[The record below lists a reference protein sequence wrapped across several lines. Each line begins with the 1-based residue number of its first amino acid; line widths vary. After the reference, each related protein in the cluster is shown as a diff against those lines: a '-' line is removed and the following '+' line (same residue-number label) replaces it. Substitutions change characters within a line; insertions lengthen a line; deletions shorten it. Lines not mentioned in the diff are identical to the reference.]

1 MAVVAAELDLD
12 QRRALPGACAFDGS
26 TGGLVHGKEVETVDG
41 DTGHAEPG
49 RAVGDMVAGNRPGRG
64 GGFGVA
70 VVLGH
75 EDARQVHDRGH
86 VHGFEHGAFVGS
98 AIAEEGHRHI
108 VVALDLGSQP
118 GPGYKRCTGPDD
130 AVGAEHAFFQVGD
143 MHRTALA
150 TAHAGLLAV
159 DFGHHA
165 VHIHALGD
173 AVAMTAVGRGDAVA
187 VAQVGHD
194 PGGGGFFAGIQVDE
208 AGDLAG
214 GELHVQAF
222 FEGADGA
229 HHFIG
234 MQQLFGTELIGH
246 LVVLQGCLNTGLQG
260 ATGGRA
266 VRPAG
271 DGGRHA
277 PARPRH
283 PRSTGLGDRG

>member
-1 MAVVAAELDLD
+1 
-12 QRRALPGACAFDGS
+12 
-26 TGGLVHGKEVETVDG
+26 
-41 DTGHAEPG
+41 
-49 RAVGDMVAGNRPGRG
+49 MVAGHGPVG
-64 GGFGVA
+64 GGGLGVA
-70 VVLGH
+70 VVLGY
-75 EDARQVHDRGH
+75 EDARQIHDRRH
-86 VHGFEHGAFVGS
+86 VHGFEHGALVGS
-98 AIAEEGHRHI
+98 TIAEEGHRH
-108 VVALDLGSQP
+108 VVTALELGRQRRP
-118 GPGYKRCTGPDD
+118 GHQRCTGTDD
-130 AVGAEHAFFQVGD
+130 AVGAEHAFFQVGN

-194 PGGGGFFAGIQVDE
+194 PGRGSLFAGIQVDE

-266 VRPAG
+266 VRPVG